1 MGRKKKNIMTTE
13 TTENQTN
20 TETEEK
26 KDPAYRVLEVVQ
38 HEFNPDTGEDLHFN
52 EDTIAL
58 GLRYKSIKRWAW
70 VCHDRDRHED
80 GTPKG
85 KHWHV
90 VIYCEPAQTIER
102 VAKWFG
108 VAPNFVKKKTGRGAF
123 LDCAQYLTHEKFPAK
138 AQYPDEAV
146 HSNVAWRQLLTE
158 RAEAIE
164 RYGTDDLNFRDRQ
177 RIDVLKYGKTLKQC
191 KEEDPLL
198 FVKEIGILQKC
209 RAEYLYTQ
217 PAPKSRVNFYICGDG
232 GVGKGQNSRALARA
246 LFPELKSDDEIFF
259 EIGGDGVSFE
269 GYDGQPVIIWNDFRA
284 KELLFTLG
292 SRSAVFNVFDT
303 IPTNLR
309 QNVKYS
315 SVKLLNCVNIVNSV
329 EPYTD
334 FCDGLA
340 GEYVGKDGTAY
351 KAETSQKQQSYR
363 RFPFCLEVFPSVL
376 TFKYSVGYVENNH
389 KKFLDIEEEDINGN
403 SLYINRYVSDYEQRR
418 KLEQKLFA
426 IPLSYYKKAMSHEK
440 EEAPANFFENFGT
453 RF

>member
-1 MGRKKKNIMTTE
+1 MANEKNEST
-13 TTENQTN
+13 
-20 TETEEK
+20 EK
-26 KDPAYRVLEVVQ
+26 KVSVFRAFEVMQ
-38 HEFNPDTGEDLHFN
+38 YEHNPKTGEDLHFN
-52 EDTIAL
+52 EASIELAL
-58 GLRYKSIKRWAW
+58 RHRVIKKWSW

-80 GTPKG
+80 GSPKG

-90 VIYCEPAQTIER
+90 YVYCDRAQTIATI
-102 VAKWFG
+102 AKWFG
-108 VAPNFVKKKTGRGAF
+108 VEPQYVEFKTGHGTF
-123 LDCAQYLTHEKFPAK
+123 LDCTQYFTHERFPEK
-138 AQYPDEAV
+138 AQYSDECV
-146 HSNVAWRQLLTE
+146 HSNLPWRQLLNE
-158 RAEAIE
+158 REAEIE
-164 RYGTDDLNFRDRQ
+164 RYGTDGLNFRDRQ

-198 FVKEIGILQKC
+198 FVKEMGILQKC

-217 PAPKSRVNFYICGDG
+217 PAPKNRVNFYICGDG
-232 GVGKGQNSRALARA
+232 GVGKGQTSRALARA
-246 LFPELKSDDEIFF
+246 LFLELKSDEEIFF
-259 EIGGDGVSFE
+259 EVGGDGVSFE
-269 GYDGQPVIIWNDFRA
+269 GYDGQPCIIWNDFRA

-329 EPYTD
+329 EPYAD

-363 RFPFCLEVFPSVL
+363 RFPFSLEVFPSVL

-403 SLYINRYVSDYEQRR
+403 AIYINRYVSDPEQRR
-418 KLEQKLFA
+418 ELERKLFA
-426 IPLSYYKKAMSHEK
+426 IPLDYYKKAMNHEK